1 MSDSDKSLVDPDSK
15 ESIAPYYESWNKAS
29 AKAHS
34 PLGYAGAAGSY
45 LFMKGNDYKRPDGTP
60 DGTDIGE
67 SGWATGIPVADDMAG
82 ILSSGTSLLQAGDAI
97 VHAVEQGQWPTSQQL
112 VAAIAAA
119 AGVVVG
125 NIAAQGD
132 IATAADPIGM
142 GVQWA
147 VSWLCNHFRP
157 LRAALDGLIGNSD
170 VINAYAQSWTN
181 IAQYIAGIG
190 QDLGKTYRDG
200 MGAWRGPAYNA
211 YLGMA
216 TTVLA
221 ALDACAKSA
230 AAVSTLITGLG
241 QLVDGVHALV
251 VSAIADAASEL
262 LDAIEG
268 ICGFDEQAASGTE
281 GKIAELLAQV
291 AKLTEG
297 CGKTADTV
305 ANVLPV
311 VNSLVGI
318 LTQVGSTYISG
329 L

>member
-1 MSDSDKSLVDPDSK
+1 MTDSSEPLVDPGSK
-15 ESIAPYYESWNKAS
+15 ESIAPYYESWDKAS

-34 PLGYAGAAGSY
+34 PAGYAGAAGSY
-45 LFMKGNDYKRPDGTP
+45 LFMKGDDYKRPDGT
-60 DGTDIGE
+60 DLAQT
-67 SGWATGIPVADDMAG
+67 GWATGIPVSDDMMG
-82 ILSSGTSLLQAGDAI
+82 MLNSGSSLLSAGDAV
-97 VHAVEQGQWPTSQQL
+97 VHAVEQGQWPTTKQL

-119 AGVVVG
+119 AGVVASDV
-125 NIAAQGD
+125 AVQGD
-132 IATAADPIGM
+132 MATAADPIGM

-157 LRAALDGLIGNSD
+157 LRAALDGLIGNTD
-170 VINAYAQSWTN
+170 VINAYAQSWSN
-181 IAQYIAGIG
+181 IAEYIAGIG
-190 QDLGKTYRDG
+190 RDLGKTYRDG
-200 MGAWRGPAYNA
+200 MGAWRGPAYAA

-230 AAVSTLITGLG
+230 ASMSTLITGLG
-241 QLVDGVHALV
+241 ELVAGVHALV

-262 LDAIEG
+262 LDAIETF
-268 ICGFDEQAASGTE
+268 CGFEEQAASGTE

-291 AKLTEG
+291 AKLTES

-311 VNSLVGI
+311 VASLVGI
-318 LTQVGSTYISG
+318 LSQVGGTYAGS
-329 L
+329 